1 MEGKFYKLL
10 TVLILIFNLC
20 SYSQTDIVSYKNQYP
35 DESMVILKK
44 IENVTLKINDC
55 NLDIEID
62 HYRKKLSLSNIN
74 QNYSDEYI
82 GFTSFSDI
90 TDIKAYYYEPKDT
103 KYSKT
108 QINNIVTSSRSD
120 NSIFYDDYQTKR
132 IVFPNLY
139 KGCISEI
146 SYKKEIKD
154 PHLLGYFR
162 FTGFFPVEYAE
173 YSITYPNEVNLS
185 YKIYNDNENI
195 VTFTEEKNRK
205 TTTIKFSVSNYK
217 PGFSLNNDFDM
228 DYYIPH
234 VIVYINDYKA
244 CDKYIDVIPDLKGLH
259 NWYYNLTE
267 DINKYSPKIKALSD
281 SIIKGIDIPVDKMK
295 AIFYWVQDNIK
306 YVAFEDGYGGFIPR
320 DADKVVLRKYG
331 DCKDMANLTTQ
342 LLKASGIKAYLSWVG
357 TRSIP
362 YSYYEIPTTFNDNH
376 MICTAEI
383 NDRYYIL
390 DATTYTAFNYP
401 SKFILSKEIL
411 VSKNKDI
418 FEVIKVAEVDYN
430 KSVIYDS
437 LFLKIDNS
445 TLIGSGAVN
454 LSGYHA
460 FDLSSQANYSNK
472 ENEHKKIENHV
483 IKGSD
488 KFQLDDYKL
497 KKFDNRE
504 ENNIIEYSFHIPD
517 YIKKFENN
525 IYINLN
531 LSTPYSKRNVDLT
544 QKLYALLIGNHSR
557 IIVKN
562 SLQIPENYTVSY
574 LPEPINFEHGQ
585 FGFIINY
592 SIQNNT
598 INYYFDLYLKTLK
611 VEDKDFNNWNQF
623 IKTLNIAY
631 KKSIELTKTI
641 NN

>member
-1 MEGKFYKLL
+1 MEGKLFKLL
-10 TVLILIFNLC
+10 TVLLLIFNLC
-20 SYSQTDIVSYKNQYP
+20 SYSQTDIVSYENQYP
-35 DESMVILKK
+35 DKSMVILKK

-55 NLDIEID
+55 NLEIEID

-82 GFTSFSDI
+82 GFNSFHDI
-90 TDIKAYYYEPKDT
+90 NEIKAYYYEPKGT

-154 PHLLGYFR
+154 PHLFGYFR

-173 YSITYPNEVNLS
+173 YTITYPNEVNLS
-185 YKIYNDNENI
+185 YKINNDIDNI

-217 PGFSLNNDFDM
+217 PGYSLNNDFDM
-228 DYYIPH
+228 DFYIPH

-244 CDKYIDVIPDLKGLH
+244 CGKSVNVISDLKGLH
-259 NWYYNLTE
+259 DWYYSLSEEVNVVSSEIQT
-267 DINKYSPKIKALSD
+267 LSD
-281 SIIKGIDIPVDKMK
+281 SITKNIANSIDKMK

-306 YVAFEDGYGGFIPR
+306 YVAFEDGYGGFVPR
-320 DADKVVLRKYG
+320 KADMVILRKYG

-342 LLKASGIKAYLSWVG
+342 LLKASGINAYLSWVG
-357 TRSIP
+357 SRSIP
-362 YSYYEIPTTFNDNH
+362 YSYYDIPTTYNDNH

-383 NDRYYIL
+383 NDQYYIL
-390 DATTYTAFNYP
+390 DATAYTAYNYP
-401 SKFILSKEIL
+401 SKFILSKEVL
-411 VSKNKDI
+411 VSKSKDQFEILKVPEIESNKNIID
-418 FEVIKVAEVDYN
+418 ET
-430 KSVIYDS
+430 
-437 LFLKIDNS
+437 LLLKIDNS
-445 TLIGSGAVN
+445 KLIGSGSIN

-460 FDLSSQANYSNK
+460 FNISERANYSNK
-472 ENEHKKIENHV
+472 ENERKRIENYT

-497 KKFDNRE
+497 MNFTDRE
-504 ENNIIEYSFHIPD
+504 KNNIIEYAFHIPD
-517 YIKKFENN
+517 YIREFNNN
-525 IYINLN
+525 IFVNLN
-531 LSTPYSKRNVDLT
+531 LSTPYSKRNIDT
-544 QKLYALLIGNHSR
+544 SQKLYALLIGSHSKIKVENR
-557 IIVKN
+557 F
-562 SLQIPENYTVSY
+562 QIPDGYTATY
-574 LPEPINFEHGQ
+574 IPEEIFFEHDQ
-585 FGFIINY
+585 FGFNINY
-592 SIQNNT
+592 EIVDNIIIYN
-598 INYYFDLYLKTLK
+598 FDLDIRTLK
-611 VEDKDFNNWNQF
+611 IEEKDFNSWNQF
-623 IKTLNIAY
+623 IKKLNIAY
-631 KKSIELTKTI
+631 KKSIELTKNI